1 MSSWCHLTTG
11 RPLEIHYSGVM
22 YEEKR
27 ITLRLPAD
35 LHEWLVTQARS
46 ARRSLNSEIV
56 YRLEVERDI
65 SVADAESP

>member
-1 MSSWCHLTTG
+1 
-11 RPLEIHYSGVM
+11 M

-35 LHEWLVTQARS
+35 LHAWLAAQAES

-56 YRLEVERDI
+56 YRLEVERAA
-65 SVADAESP
+65 VGADAESP